1 MSSIKYAPAEV
12 LNIRTLCT
20 YHYYPYSFKRE
31 VQMTRKGMLINARE
45 IPLGEDWV
53 YFEAVKPGKNS
64 RTHIYMRHR
73 CFPQKL
79 SGVTKI
85 LGTYVCN
92 NCQEEASKEIV
103 DKATVLLKMR
113 IL

>member
-1 MSSIKYAPAEV
+1 
-12 LNIRTLCT
+12 
-20 YHYYPYSFKRE
+20 
-31 VQMTRKGMLINARE
+31 MLINAKE
-45 IPLGEDWV
+45 IPLGEEDWV

-64 RTHIYMRHR
+64 QTHTYMRHR